1 MINCEA
7 IHPQLI
13 NGRGRKVP
21 QHTEGQC
28 YLAMSLV
35 CISCIVYELQ
45 GNKYDKFK
53 DIIDVPVLKRP
64 EKATV
69 NLEKVNTGYSL
80 RLYSYY
86 FQEYIILL
94 LFLVYTETDLYDIL
108 LLISLLYLLVVYFF
122 VHHWPRD

>member
-1 MINCEA
+1 MQNRIVVGVQHSPAKLCIVSSQLVFCHLVFQSTINCEA

-53 DIIDVPVLKRP
+53 DIIDVPVLK
-64 EKATV
+64 
-69 NLEKVNTGYSL
+69 
-80 RLYSYY
+80 
-86 FQEYIILL
+86 
-94 LFLVYTETDLYDIL
+94 
-108 LLISLLYLLVVYFF
+108 
-122 VHHWPRD
+122 